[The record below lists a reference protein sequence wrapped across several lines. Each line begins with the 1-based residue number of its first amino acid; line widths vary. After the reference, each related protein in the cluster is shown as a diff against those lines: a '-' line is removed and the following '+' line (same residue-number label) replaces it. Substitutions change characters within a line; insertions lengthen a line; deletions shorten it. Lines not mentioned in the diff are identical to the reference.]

1 MENLRITKERKRL
14 GLSQAQLAS
23 KLNISQ
29 KSISKYEC
37 GTRRPSYETL
47 LAMSSIFGVSV
58 DYLLGREDSS
68 GQGLNEGDIEKRGLD
83 GDGITHMLGHTEDEE
98 KAVSFSNKLA
108 LQIDFNGSKLAD
120 VANAIGVPIKTVLEW
135 LYEKRDDYPQYYEKL
150 SEYFNVELTY
160 WTRPGAVSPG
170 IEPTTD
176 EYFLIMRYRRQNY
189 PKEMEYMPPIECF
202 FPNCREL
209 SESELD
215 WLELSRCSELSDLW
229 AEWLETFKTLSKDDK
244 YILLG
249 EAKKLI
255 KEQQRPSVAADSAP
269 LRKTGTDSLGK

>member
-1 MENLRITKERKRL
+1 MENSRIIKERKRL

-29 KSISKYEC
+29 KSISKYER

-47 LAMSSIFGVSV
+47 LAMSTIFGVSV
-58 DYLLGREDSS
+58 DYLLGREDSF

-98 KAVSFSNKLA
+98 KVVSFSNKLA
-108 LQIDFNGSKLAD
+108 LQMDYNGSRLAD
-120 VANAIGVPIKTVLEW
+120 VADAIGVPIETVLEW
-135 LYEKRDDYPQYYEKL
+135 LYEKREDHPRYYEKL
-150 SEYFNVELTY
+150 SEYFNVEITY

-176 EYFLIMRYRRQNY
+176 EYLLIMRYRRQNH
-189 PKEMEYMPPIECF
+189 PGEMEYMPPVEYF

-209 SESELD
+209 SEAEL
-215 WLELSRCSELSDLW
+215 
-229 AEWLETFKTLSKDDK
+229 EWLETFKTLSKDDK
-244 YILLG
+244 YIILG

-255 KEQQRPSVAADSAP
+255 KEQQRSSVAADPMP
-269 LRKTGTDSLGK
+269 LGKTGTDSPK